1 VSGDYIVGA
10 VIGEG
15 LMGPRSTGRY
25 RPSGHPVSLEEV
37 PARLLSG
44 GDFVERLA
52 LASRQAATV
61 ADSNVAAVYDL
72 VRIGQRLYV
81 VTELVRGR
89 SLPALL
95 GADGSLPLS
104 AVMLIVDAV
113 LAGLEGIHRAGIA
126 HGDVS
131 PDVIVITPAGAVR
144 ITELGVAAVLAADPA
159 MPGSP
164 AVEPPEGGAPSVA
177 ADLYATGALLRELVS
192 GMRPEESGEVR
203 GPETL
208 VRLVNR
214 SLAGVPEVR
223 FTTATEFR
231 LELETVAT
239 QLLGPGWRV
248 QSDLAARA
256 TRSLGPQPPRSRLG
270 HTVTVSLAGEPP
282 PPPALSVTPADPP
295 SGNPPPAAPL
305 TDPGTATAPTAE
317 SRPLNPAPAG
327 DAVAAQPGPATPF
340 DPEPFAAP
348 EGSQLSEP
356 GAGSPGGGARPPRR
370 RRRRRWIWLLAGLA
384 GLVVVAAAVAAG
396 AVVLLQPPAATP
408 APTTAG
414 AHPLAVGDDVRLTVQ
429 PGTTAGCGT
438 TFTFTATGSVSGSGT
453 LTYQWVR
460 SAAGGSPTFTQ
471 LSEPI
476 SSDSSFRLTTPIQLT
491 GPATIDD
498 TTITVTFQVL
508 SPQARTA
515 SQTIH
520 YVCTH

>member
-1 VSGDYIVGA
+1 MSGDYVVGA

-37 PARLLSG
+37 PGPLL
-44 GDFVERLA
+44 DRPEFVERLA
-52 LASRQAATV
+52 LADRQAATV

-95 GADGSLPLS
+95 GADGSLPLP

-126 HGDVS
+126 HGDIS

-223 FTTATEFR
+223 FTTATDFR

-256 TRSLGPQPPRSRLG
+256 TRSLGPQPARSRLG

-282 PPPALSVTPADPP
+282 PPPALSVTPADPR

-317 SRPLNPAPAG
+317 SPPLNPAPAG
-327 DAVAAQPGPATPF
+327 DAVAAQPGPAAQF
-340 DPEPFAAP
+340 DPDPFAAP

-356 GAGSPGGGARPPRR
+356 GAGSPGGSARPPRR
-370 RRRRRWIWLLAGLA
+370 RRRRRWIWLLA